1 MPSEHFIEITLNDW
15 KDIHK
20 LTPAIAEQFVF
31 RGQSFETWDLKTKQ
45 RRYFD
50 LNDAIEQEAI
60 LLSDFDR
67 IYPKILSNTRC
78 AAFLEYALQKHYAGE
93 NLRFLDFTNSF
104 LIALYFA
111 LKEGNNNSSV
121 YALNIT
127 HLYSD
132 ALDLL
137 NNRERKNQFS
147 ELELSHV
154 NTDYFHQVLVNS
166 ISSKGLIALQPLE
179 TNSKALKQQTIHV
192 IPKRIDIAF
201 IRNLPYSHKKVLDSN
216 KIDNYL
222 YQYPLIKFIIPAK
235 LRSEICDYLQMVNI
249 TESIIEH

>member
-93 NLRFLDFTNSF
+93 NLIF
-104 LIALYFA
+104 LILMFFLY
-111 LKEGNNNSSV
+111 
-121 YALNIT
+121 
-127 HLYSD
+127 
-132 ALDLL
+132 LL
-137 NNRERKNQFS
+137 NK
-147 ELELSHV
+147 
-154 NTDYFHQVLVNS
+154 
-166 ISSKGLIALQPLE
+166 K
-179 TNSKALKQQTIHV
+179 TNH
-192 IPKRIDIAF
+192 
-201 IRNLPYSHKKVLDSN
+201 
-216 KIDNYL
+216 
-222 YQYPLIKFIIPAK
+222 
-235 LRSEICDYLQMVNI
+235 
-249 TESIIEH
+249 